1 MRSRSTQ
8 FPEAFAVR
16 KVEEN
21 LFQSPGRT
29 LPKVAVSSS
38 PIHPG
43 WKSNK
48 SYEIRI
54 ASRQSQARS
63 EYASSLTTKE
73 SLKERYIHQKILELQ
88 RRIVSVRAQFSSEA
102 WAQRN
107 ATRIPRPPTADSV
120 ARKRRR
126 GQTPQTSGK
135 RPESH
140 MSRREEDE
148 KRELNYSAI
157 SEPVKPI
164 VLEPLAS
171 NPFRK
176 QFNHEYDR
184 GYKKIYSFY
193 FGNK

>member
-21 LFQSPGRT
+21 LFHSPGRT
-29 LPKVAVSSS
+29 LPKIAVSSS

-73 SLKERYIHQKILELQ
+73 SLKERYIHQKILEIQ
-88 RRIVSVRAQFSSEA
+88 RCIVKVRAQFSSDA
-102 WAQRN
+102 WEQRN
-107 ATRIPRPPTADSV
+107 ASRIPRPSTADSM
-120 ARKRRR
+120 ARKGRKS
-126 GQTPQTSGK
+126 QNSQKSGK
-135 RPESH
+135 RLESR

-148 KRELNYSAI
+148 KREVNYSAI

-164 VLEPLAS
+164 VLEHMSS

-176 QFNHEYDR
+176 QFNHEYER
-184 GYKKIYSFY
+184 GFKKLYTYY

>member
-29 LPKVAVSSS
+29 LPKTAVSSS

-63 EYASSLTTKE
+63 DYASSLTIKE
-73 SLKERYIHQKILELQ
+73 SLKERYIHQKILEIQ
-88 RRIVSVRAQFSSEA
+88 RRIVKVRAQFSSEA

-107 ATRIPRPPTADSV
+107 ATRIPRPATADSMSRNG
-120 ARKRRR
+120 RKS
-126 GQTPQTSGK
+126 QNPQKSGK

-148 KRELNYSAI
+148 IRELNYSAI

-164 VLEPLAS
+164 VMEQLSS

-176 QFNHEYDR
+176 QFNHEYER
-184 GYKKIYSFY
+184 GYKKIYTYY